1 MKILQIS
8 SGDFFST
15 YGGGQVYVKNIVD
28 EMVRQGYYVT
38 IVSFVGKGSVS
49 PRKYNGC
56 TIYEINDDAKL
67 EGIIRELNPS
77 VIHTHSRKG
86 LTCRIAKTLGIP
98 VVVTAHHGGILCPA
112 GTLMMCD
119 DSICNVRTN
128 HKNCLRCTLR
138 NTRTGL
144 YWYPFMRLLS
154 ESAYISLGKRLKRM
168 PFIPFITPIGGAAL
182 SMQGKRNEWQNI
194 CDGCTRMIAPSNA
207 MADAMVR
214 NGMDAGKIT
223 VVPHGIPLPDSKAP
237 MPPVVDGKV
246 KFFHVGRIGYVKGL
260 HVLLKAFHNLQ
271 APNAELHLIGEAAN
285 KGERRYAAS
294 LHKLYDCDKRIIW
307 HGKVAPTEVFNTI
320 KDFHISVSSASY
332 LEVFGLNMA
341 ESLAMGKPVL
351 ATRNGG
357 AEMQVVDGEN
367 GWLVP
372 TNDVEAMKQKMEEII
387 AHPELWINMDTTSH
401 VVSIENHVKELV
413 GIYEEVKS

>member
-8 SGDFFST
+8 AGDFFST

-28 EMVRQGYYVT
+28 EMLRQGYDMT
-38 IVSFVGKGSVS
+38 IVSLVDKGSDF

-56 TIYEINDDAKL
+56 TIYEISDDAKL
-67 EGIIRELNPS
+67 EGIIREINPS
-77 VIHTHSRKG
+77 VIHAHSRKG

-119 DSICNVRTN
+119 DSICNVVVN

-144 YWYPFMRLLS
+144 YWYPFMRLLP
-154 ESAYISLGKRLKRM
+154 ESMYISLGKRLKQI
-168 PFIPFITPIGGAAL
+168 PFIPFLTPIGIAAY
-182 SMQGKRNEWQNI
+182 SMQGKRIEWQSI

-214 NGMDAGKIT
+214 NGMDVGKIT
-223 VVPHGIPLPDSKAP
+223 VVPHGIPLPGNKAT
-237 MPPVVDGKV
+237 MPSVFDGKI
-246 KFFHVGRIGYVKGL
+246 KFFYVGRIGYVKGL
-260 HVLLKAFHNLQ
+260 HILLKAFHSLQ
-271 APNAELHLIGEAAN
+271 ALDAELHLIGGAAN
-285 KGERRYAAS
+285 KVERRYAAS
-294 LHKLYDCDKRIIW
+294 LHKLYDSDKRIIW
-307 HGKVAPTEVFNTI
+307 HGKVSPDDVFNTI
-320 KDFHISVSSASY
+320 KDFHISISSSFCESY
-332 LEVFGLNMA
+332 GLNIA

-351 ATRNGG
+351 ATKNGG
-357 AEMQVVDGEN
+357 AEMQVIEGEN

-372 TNDVEAMKQKMEEII
+372 TNDVEAMKHKMEEII
-387 AHPELWINMDTTSH
+387 AHPESWITMDTTTH
-401 VVSIENHVKELV
+401 VVSIEKHVKELV
-413 GIYEEVKS
+413 GIYEEVVK